1 MQLFS
6 ENHLKRRTG
15 RTVRTERTEAKAR
28 RIKMSRR
35 AKR

>member
-15 RTVRTERTEAKAR
+15 RTVRTERTKVKAR
-28 RIKMSRR
+28 RS
-35 AKR
+35 KR